1 MPVALEWLVEVTWPV
16 GPEAGSTICWAGG
29 QLLGGIFIVLSDAL
43 KAGEGASPPFTMSRA
58 LIFQAVVA
66 AAAVPCALALGWVGS
81 VEKGRLGV
89 DKGRGEGEEE
99 G

>member
-43 KAGEGASPPFTMSRA
+43 KAGEGANPPFTMNRA
-58 LIFQAVVA
+58 LIFQAVMA

-89 DKGRGEGEEE
+89 DKGRGEAGEE